1 MSSQN
6 VALSC
11 DRGFTEWLSD
21 QQISLAVSTYQTD
34 RLLLLGRKDGDR
46 LGALERQ
53 FDRPMGLYVESAQ
66 AFWLSTRF
74 QLWRFV
80 NALQPGQTYEGGD
93 RLYVPRRSWITG
105 ALDIHDLV
113 IGKDGQ
119 PVFVATAFNG
129 LASVSDTHNARM
141 LWKPSFISQWVGED
155 RCHLNGLALRDGRPR
170 YVTAVGPSDAVDG
183 WREHRRGGGLMI
195 DILNDE
201 IVIEG
206 LSMPHSPRFYRE
218 RLWVLNSGTGDF
230 GFVDLATGRFEPVA
244 FCPGYA
250 RGLAFHGR
258 FAIIGLSKPRDASF
272 NGLALE
278 ERLAAKR
285 VAPRCGLI
293 VVDMETGRAVH
304 WVRFEGVIAELYD
317 LQVLPE
323 TACPRALGFK
333 ADTIANFIVLEH

>member
-11 DRGFTEWLSD
+11 DRDFTRWLRD

-66 AFWLSTRF
+66 SFWLSTRF
-74 QLWRFV
+74 QLWHFV
-80 NALQPGQTYEGGD
+80 NALQPGQTFEGGD

-113 IGKDGQ
+113 TDKDGQ

-155 RCHLNGLALRDGRPR
+155 RCHLNGLALCDGCPR

-183 WREHRRGGGLMI
+183 WREHRRGGGLVI
-195 DILNDE
+195 DILSNE
-201 IVIEG
+201 IIAEG
-206 LSMPHSPRFYRE
+206 LSMPHSPRFYRD
-218 RLWVLNSGTGDF
+218 RLWLLNSGTGDF
-230 GFVDLATGRFEPVA
+230 GFVDVATGRFEPVA

-272 NGLALE
+272 NGLALD

-293 VVDMETGRAVH
+293 VVDMETGSAVH